1 MNFFQNTK
9 PSEIFWSLFLSL
21 PVGFGVSLAIMKST
35 GGHLTEPLVFVP
47 GLLSFLFIFLIIILS
62 IITPEDIS

>member
-1 MNFFQNTK
+1 MKFFQNTK

-35 GGHLTEPLVFVP
+35 GGRLTEPLVFVP

>member
-35 GGHLTEPLVFVP
+35 GGRLTEPLVFVP